1 MLLSLR
7 ISNFALIDDLTI
19 DFGQGL
25 NVLTGETGAGKSI
38 ILDAIDAL
46 LGGVVHS
53 RMVRT
58 GAQQSLLEGIFQ
70 PPAQIAAWLQA
81 HQIETQTHL
90 ICRREISLNGHNLRS
105 RLRVNGSLVNKQV
118 MADLREQLVEITA
131 QGQTGQLLAGQRQ
144 LLDGYGGP
152 KIQRQRQVVAALFST
167 WQHTQQQ
174 LAARQLQ
181 VQTRSEKV
189 SLLQF
194 HLQELDVANLTL
206 PDELENL
213 EQEHRTLNHVVDLQ
227 QQSYQVYQLLYQ
239 NDSGEI
245 SAAADLL
252 GKAENVLMGMV
263 DIDPQLQTILDAV
276 SNGLSQIIEAGRE
289 VNSYGD
295 GLEADPTRLEEIEER
310 LRFLKQLCRRFNND
324 LAGVIEYYQQI
335 QADLADL
342 LGVGESIE
350 ALTQLV
356 QQQYDELVGGCDRL
370 TKLRQ
375 RAAEKLEQQ
384 LIGELQPLG
393 MAKVRFQVAIQPQIP
408 NQQGADIVTFLFSP
422 NPGESLQ
429 PLIATASGGEMSR
442 FLLALKACFSAVT
455 GTSTLIFDEIDTGVS
470 GKVTQLIADKL
481 QQLTAHHQILC
492 VTHQPIMAAMADV
505 HFHVRK
511 EGQGKKAAER
521 TVVRIERL
529 ESGRRREEIAQLAGG
544 HTAAESIVF
553 ADALLSRVTS
563 RKAAVENLPLE
574 SKLAIKISTTTT
586 KKNKIVDSI

>member
-7 ISNFALIDDLTI
+7 ISNFALIDELTI
-19 DFGQGL
+19 DFDQGL

-46 LGGVVHS
+46 LGGTVPS

-58 GAQQSLLEGIFQ
+58 GAQQACLEGVFRLPTHLAEWLQTNKI
-70 PPAQIAAWLQA
+70 PAQTDLV
-81 HQIETQTHL
+81 
-90 ICRREISLNGHNLRS
+90 CSREISLNGKNLRS
-105 RLRVNGSLVNKQV
+105 RWRVNGISVNKQI

-144 LLDGYGGP
+144 LLDGYGGA
-152 KIQRQRQVVAALFST
+152 KLHRQQQQVAKLFQT
-167 WQHTQQQ
+167 WQQTQQQ
-174 LAARQLQ
+174 LADRQQ
-181 VQTRSEKV
+181 QAQTRSEKV

-194 HLQELDVANLTL
+194 HLQELDLANLAA
-206 PDELENL
+206 PDEIEAL
-213 EQEHRTLNHVVDLQ
+213 EQEHLTLNHVVDLQ

-252 GKAENVLMGMV
+252 GKAENVLMGMA
-263 DIDPQLQTILDAV
+263 DIDPQLQTILEAV
-276 SNGLSQIIEAGRE
+276 SSGLSQIIYAGRE

-295 GLEADPTRLEEIEER
+295 GLEADPARLEEIEER
-310 LRFLKQLCRRFNND
+310 LRFLKQLCRRYNND
-324 LAGVIEYYQQI
+324 LAGVIDYYQQI
-335 QADLADL
+335 QIELADL
-342 LGVGESIE
+342 TGMGELIE
-350 ALTQLV
+350 ALTQQV
-356 QQQYDELVGGCDRL
+356 QQQYEQLVAGCDRL

-375 RAAEKLEQQ
+375 KAAAQLEQQ
-384 LIGELQPLG
+384 LISELQPLG
-393 MAKVRFQVAIQPQIP
+393 MAKVKFQVDLQPQTP
-408 NQQGADIVTFLFSP
+408 NSNGADVVTFLFSP
-422 NPGESLQ
+422 NPGEILQ
-429 PLIATASGGEMSR
+429 PLVATASGGEMSR
-442 FLLALKACFSAVT
+442 FLLALKACFSTVT

-492 VTHQPIMAAMADV
+492 VTHQPIMAAMADA
-505 HFHVRK
+505 HFHVHK

-544 HTAAESIVF
+544 HTAAESIAF
-553 ADALLSRVTS
+553 ADALLSKVNA
-563 RKAAVENLPLE
+563 RKVLVEDGRMPTAAKTDKKLPY
-574 SKLAIKISTTTT
+574 
-586 KKNKIVDSI
+586 

>member
-7 ISNFALIDDLTI
+7 ISNFALIDELTI
-19 DFGQGL
+19 NFGHGL

-46 LGGVVHS
+46 LGGAVHS

-58 GAQQSLLEGIFQ
+58 GAQQALLEGIFQ
-70 PPAQIAAWLQA
+70 PPTQMATWLQS

-90 ICRREISLNGHNLRS
+90 ICRREISLNGQNLRS
-105 RLRVNGSLVNKQV
+105 RLRVNGALVNKQV

-144 LLDGYGGP
+144 LLDGYGGT
-152 KIQRQRQVVAALFST
+152 KIQRQRQAVATLFTT
-167 WQHTQQQ
+167 WQQTQQQ
-174 LAARQLQ
+174 LADRQRQ
-181 VQTRSEKV
+181 AQTRSEKV

-206 PDELENL
+206 PDELESL

-252 GKAENVLMGMV
+252 GTAENVLMGMV

-276 SNGLSQIIEAGRE
+276 SNGLSQIIYAGRE

-295 GLEADPTRLEEIEER
+295 GLEADPARLEEIEER

-324 LAGVIEYYQQI
+324 LAGVMEYYQQI

-342 LGVGESIE
+342 MGVGESIE

-356 QQQYDELVGGCDRL
+356 QQQYDELIRECDRL

-393 MAKVRFQVAIQPQIP
+393 MAKVKFQVAIQPQIP

-563 RKAAVENLPLE
+563 RKAAAESLPLE
-574 SKLAIKISTTTT
+574 SKLAIKTSTKAT
-586 KKNKIVDSI
+586 KKNKIVDSV